1 MKQNIASYDRALRT
15 LIALTVGILY
25 LTNQITGIAAVL
37 LGALAVIFLAT
48 SFVGFCP
55 IYAAFKISTKRAKKT
70 AQL

>member
-15 LIALTVGILY
+15 LIAFTVGILY

-48 SFVGFCP
+48 SFMGFCP
-55 IYAAFKISTKRAKKT
+55 IYAALKVSTKRVEKT
-70 AQL
+70 AQQ

>member
-15 LIALTVGILY
+15 LIALTVGVLY

-48 SFVGFCP
+48 SFMGFCP
-55 IYAAFKISTKRAKKT
+55 IYAALKVSTKRVEKT
-70 AQL
+70 AQQ